1 MTDTP
6 NTVQPLR
13 SDRGPGM
20 THTRRQAT
28 MTHELLVRRLASTTT
43 ALTRSSLQDRSGHA
57 VATQPVTYTHR
68 AHRNPRVSKCAL
80 SGWCGARSQ
89 PAWLT
94 GTRHRLALPAFE
106 ARQACLIHPRVRLR
120 GRRAGR
126 RFPR

>member
-57 VATQPVTYTHR
+57 VATQPVTCTHR

-80 SGWCGARSQ
+80 TEQGVRGAVAD
-89 PAWLT
+89 PAVDDL
-94 GTRHRLALPAFE
+94 FDDD
-106 ARQACLIHPRVRLR
+106 
-120 GRRAGR
+120 AG
-126 RFPR
+126 

>member
-57 VATQPVTYTHR
+57 VATQPVTCTHR

-80 SGWCGARSQ
+80 RLGDRLPIPTSEVQDPTARC
-89 PAWLT
+89 
-94 GTRHRLALPAFE
+94 TRSTIR
-106 ARQACLIHPRVRLR
+106 C
-120 GRRAGR
+120 
-126 RFPR
+126 